1 MSERTHFMFLEF
13 RLQLTEHTHLGDE
26 PTIKF
31 VICRG
36 DVSHP
41 GLYSYSI
48 LNPSQEQAVIFP
60 SITDTIPL

>member
-48 LNPSQEQAVIFP
+48 LNPS
-60 SITDTIPL
+60 